1 MDYRALVNP
10 THSTAKT
17 TAIALSNAGNTD
29 ARQMIDD
36 LNIVSSMDISEKE
49 SSAIAARYATVSKIL
64 EEGIWKNLLDI
75 GCGYSPRFLFCE
87 RAGIHYVGMDLP
99 IIAEDLQKFA
109 SASEAKHSV
118 FVGGDATNAATLLR
132 AADMLDGE
140 LLVSCEGLLH
150 YMTEDEADHLIG
162 GIQKVLSRHGG
173 AWITSDFTSAPF
185 DVHDDLYENA
195 LPLWSEDKKLA
206 FLEIHGM
213 MTEKFLAS
221 DDAAAM
227 WKMTADPAFVG
238 VQQGVR
244 QLENLTIDYRLGG
257 TKMFFMIQGR
267 IDSVSAPALLSI
279 YDRVGNE
286 VTSVT
291 IDGTN
296 LAYISSAGLRTLLMM
311 AKKGPVKIIGATET
325 VKDIMKTTGFDQI
338 LTVK

>member
-109 SASEAKHSV
+109 SASEAVVETHREAEDRKSSR
-118 FVGGDATNAATLLR
+118 GAGYLWARRLR
-132 AADMLDGE
+132 PL
-140 LLVSCEGLLH
+140 
-150 YMTEDEADHLIG
+150 
-162 GIQKVLSRHGG
+162 
-173 AWITSDFTSAPF
+173 
-185 DVHDDLYENA
+185 HDDLYENA

-227 WKMTADPAFVG
+227 WKMTAAPAFVG